1 MVIKYAKQFLLS
13 SAMFMAVVTFHL
25 SQVSAPKV
33 VKVHELKLEEQ
44 MIQHAKLEVAENTI
58 KAKQLKEKI

>member
-1 MVIKYAKQFLLS
+1 MVKSLKQFLL
-13 SAMFMAVVTFHL
+13 ATTMFMAVVTFHI

-44 MIQHAKLEVAENTI
+44 VSQHMKMEVAKTNMNKI
-58 KAKQLKEKI
+58 VAEKI